1 MTEDHKP
8 PESSFLA
15 EPLKGQQCAK
25 GLAGTG
31 PCKDQNIG
39 IRTLLKPS
47 TQQSDQLLLPVT
59 GPDQLASRSRRKI
72 EADGV
77 DGDSGEDESF

>member
-8 PESSFLA
+8 PEPPFLA
-15 EPLKGQQCAK
+15 QPLECQQCAK

-39 IRTLLKPS
+39 IRTLL
-47 TQQSDQLLLPVT
+47 
-59 GPDQLASRSRRKI
+59 
-72 EADGV
+72 
-77 DGDSGEDESF
+77 

>member
-15 EPLKGQQCAK
+15 EPLKGQQRAK

-39 IRTLLKPS
+39 IRTLL
-47 TQQSDQLLLPVT
+47 
-59 GPDQLASRSRRKI
+59 
-72 EADGV
+72 
-77 DGDSGEDESF
+77 